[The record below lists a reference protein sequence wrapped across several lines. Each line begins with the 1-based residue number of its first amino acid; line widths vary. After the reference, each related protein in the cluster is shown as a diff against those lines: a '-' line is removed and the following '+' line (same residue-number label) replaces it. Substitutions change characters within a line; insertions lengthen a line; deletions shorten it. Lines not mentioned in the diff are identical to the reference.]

1 MSDGS
6 FPRPQRPFFPRPTD
20 PRDRDQPAPDQRASD
35 PSDRRGPA
43 SDPLSELARLIGQSD
58 PFAPLPPRAAA
69 RDPGGQAPS
78 VRPPVRNFPPAPERY
93 PAQDRYAAE
102 DGHDDDR
109 QDYGHQ
115 AQGHQQNDR
124 QQNGHQQNDRQQ
136 YDPREASPIPRFPP
150 RFPPPDPAIVPAPEP
165 LAYGRREEYP
175 AAPTQ
180 PAAEQGYGRGDYYA
194 DPAYAQDGE
203 QPGGHPGEQSGHPS
217 GEYAAD
223 DGEAGA
229 YDGDE
234 DYEYQAEHAEGDHD
248 DRGPPIKRRNT
259 AKIAVAVLGLAV
271 FGSAAAFGY
280 RTIFKGGVTGP
291 APVIRADVSPTKVI
305 PTGDAAG
312 KAINERLSDGSER
325 LVRRDEDPVELR
337 DPSRVGNTGAGG
349 AFPTVGAYPSPAAP
363 SAPGSLTEP
372 KRVRTV
378 TIRSEQGATSPER
391 TASPTT
397 TYRSATPGQRPN
409 AVVPPAPPQTGP
421 AGSPLSIAP
430 PGTIGV
436 DPNPPTRV
444 ATAAPVAP
452 ARTSSEGGGYVV
464 QLSAQKSEAEAQ
476 ASYRAMQAK
485 YSVLNGRQP
494 LIRRKDQGEKG
505 VFYAAQV
512 GPFGTKDDAAQLCDS
527 LKSAGGSCFVQRN

>member
-20 PRDRDQPAPDQRASD
+20 PRDRDQPAPD
-35 PSDRRGPA
+35 RRGPA

-58 PFAPLPPRAAA
+58 PFAPVPPRPAG
-69 RDPGGQAPS
+69 RDPGGHLPPVAPL
-78 VRPPVRNFPPAPERY
+78 VRPPERNFFPPP
-93 PAQDRYAAE
+93 QNRYAAAQ
-102 DGHDDDR
+102 DGRHDDGGHYDSGHDADHQDDAHQGYDQQAPDR
-109 QDYGHQ
+109 QHYES
-115 AQGHQQNDR
+115 
-124 QQNGHQQNDRQQ
+124 QQ
-136 YDPREASPIPRFPP
+136 YDPRQASPIPRFPP
-150 RFPPPDPAIVPAPEP
+150 RSPQPDPAFVPAPEP
-165 LAYGRREEYP
+165 AAYGRREEY
-175 AAPTQ
+175 AAPPTA
-180 PAAEQGYGRGDYYA
+180 PAAEQGYGHGDYYA

-203 QPGGHPGEQSGHPS
+203 HLGEHPAEQSDHPS

-223 DGEAGA
+223 DGEAEA
-229 YDGDE
+229 YSDE
-234 DYEYQAEHAEGDHD
+234 DYEYQTEHPDGDHD
-248 DRGPPIKRRNT
+248 DRGPPLKRRNT
-259 AKIAVAVLGLAV
+259 AKIAVAILGLAV

-337 DPSRVGNTGAGG
+337 DPSRVGNTGAAG
-349 AFPTVGAYPSPAAP
+349 ALPTVGAYPSAGAP
-363 SAPGSLTEP
+363 SSGPPGSLTEP

-378 TIRSEQGATSPER
+378 TIRSDQGATSPER

-397 TYRSATPGQRPN
+397 TYRSPTTSQR
-409 AVVPPAPPQTGP
+409 AVVPPAPPQSGT
-421 AGSPLSIAP
+421 GSPLSIAP
-430 PGTIGV
+430 PGTI

-444 ATAAPVAP
+444 VTAAPVAP
-452 ARTSSEGGGYVV
+452 SRAASEGGGYVV

-512 GPFGTKDDAAQLCDS
+512 GPFGTKDDAAQFCDS